1 MSLRTAEQL
10 TRSPGLSPTFTAAD
24 VAGDSFAND
33 GRTMFRWKNT
43 SGAPI
48 TVTIPLVTTVD
59 GQAITSKTI
68 SVPATTGDVQTDVF
82 PADYNDTLG
91 RVNVTYSAVTSL
103 TVACYKISKLP
114 GT

>member
-10 TRSPGLSPTFTAAD
+10 TRGPAFTPTFTAAD
-24 VAGDSFAND
+24 VAGDSFVND
-33 GRTMFRWKNT
+33 GRTMLRWKNT

-48 TVTIPLVTTVD
+48 TVTFPIVTTVD
-59 GQAITSKTI
+59 GQAVASKTI
-68 SVPATTGDVQTDVF
+68 SVPATTGDVPTDVF
-82 PADYNDTLG
+82 PPDYNDTLG
-91 RVNVTYSAVTSL
+91 RVNCTYSAVTSL